1 MVPGKVTGM
10 TQDLIENSNIPM
22 RTPRQVNDWKTRR
35 NNAQYSLN
43 NAEQQL
49 FSISQ
54 KNAAKSEELSTATA
68 ELETLMN
75 TANSSNGQA
84 TQAEQTYQQA
94 LAANA
99 QAQQAT
105 MAVNCTEQVCPFVC
119 QPGVNCTT
127 CYQETQL
134 VEQGSCTKY
143 KGVSKILQLKKPV
156 SRIVWGYKRVC
167 SPCFAAQRF
176 GFFCFAIKIQCCRTL
191 CVTMIRNTFQHY
203 TATGYEVISV
213 EEPCVVNTVDTSSQ
227 CA

>member
-1 MVPGKVTGM
+1 
-10 TQDLIENSNIPM
+10 
-22 RTPRQVNDWKTRR
+22 
-35 NNAQYSLN
+35 
-43 NAEQQL
+43 
-49 FSISQ
+49 
-54 KNAAKSEELSTATA
+54 
-68 ELETLMN
+68 MN

-143 KGVSKILQLKKPV
+143 KGVSKNFTTEETGFKNSLGIQKSMQPMFCCTTIWFLLLC
-156 SRIVWGYKRVC
+156 YK
-167 SPCFAAQRF
+167 
-176 GFFCFAIKIQCCRTL
+176 
-191 CVTMIRNTFQHY
+191 
-203 TATGYEVISV
+203 
-213 EEPCVVNTVDTSSQ
+213 NTVLQNIVCDYD
-227 CA
+227 